1 MDLTH
6 DRAPECRPPRPPRPP
21 AYGDALARTERHLAL
36 VGRTQGRAALDRWR
50 DACGGELAGAPIE
63 AASELPGWLRTRTAA
78 TANRVLGRLVLC
90 AQGGDQLALVAV
102 LACLA
107 PGVRSLAAKARV
119 GVDEALSEVAVGV
132 LDFPVERRTAIAGG
146 LLLDAR
152 NRLWRAERRASRTE
166 PFADDSDPGTGGGRS
181 TGIRTGGGPGRAGGR
196 AHPVAPGELGDAV
209 EVPAAQRLV
218 AIVCQAHRQGV
229 VDGAEASLIL
239 DTRVAG
245 HGVRPVAQRLGLTP
259 TAAYQRRARAESR
272 LGEAT

>member
-6 DRAPECRPPRPPRPP
+6 DHTGPDNRAPALRRPARPP
-21 AYGDALARTERHLAL
+21 AYGDALARTERHLAF
-36 VGRTQGRAALDRWR
+36 VGRERGQAALARWRAA
-50 DACGGELAGAPIE
+50 CGAELAEAQIE
-63 AASELPGWLRTRTAA
+63 AASELPGWLRTQSAA
-78 TANRVLGRLVLC
+78 TANRVLGRLILC

-102 LACLA
+102 LSCLA
-107 PGVRSLAAKARV
+107 PGVRSLAAKTQV

-132 LDFPVERRTAIAGG
+132 LGFPVERRTAIAGG

-152 NRLWRAERRASRTE
+152 NRLWRAGRQAARTE
-166 PFADDSDPGTGGGRS
+166 PFADDAGAGTGTR
-181 TGIRTGGGPGRAGGR
+181 RAGAR
-196 AHPVAPGELGDAV
+196 PHPVAPGELGDAV

-218 AIVCQAHRQGV
+218 ALVCQAHRQGV